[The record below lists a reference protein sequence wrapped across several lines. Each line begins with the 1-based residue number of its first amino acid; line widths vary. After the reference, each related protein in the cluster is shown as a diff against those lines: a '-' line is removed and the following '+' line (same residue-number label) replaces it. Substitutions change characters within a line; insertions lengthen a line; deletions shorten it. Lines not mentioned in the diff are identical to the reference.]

1 MLGNLAIVILII
13 LVIVKVLKYYE
24 PALGSETKELAR
36 SIRVTSENL
45 NYSEKKANVI
55 ALLAKIEEYQDE
67 IRILI
72 PTKGFWELSTNADVR
87 SILLERV
94 KDPKFKNFL
103 DLNFGSNVS
112 FSEPELEQN
121 EIVIVGNRID

>member
-13 LVIVKVLKYYE
+13 LVIVKVLKYYKT
-24 PALGSETKELAR
+24 ALGSETKELAR

-55 ALLAKIEEYQDE
+55 ALLAKVEEYQDE